1 MTHIVLAVDD
11 DEARA
16 EESAEGIA
24 DLDWDIGSMTVTV
37 LHVFDENPEG
47 ANVSQIGAARVARDI
62 LEEAGIDVELDE
74 VSGDPTEHIIKYA
87 RTHDAD
93 AIALAG
99 RKRTPAGKA
108 VFGSV
113 SQSVMLESTI
123 PVLFCPTPA
132 SR

>member
-16 EESAEGIA
+16 EKSAEGITDLGW
-24 DLDWDIGSMTVTV
+24 DLDSLTVTV

-47 ANVSQIGAARVARDI
+47 ASVTQVSSVRAAKDV
-62 LEEAGIDVELDE
+62 LEAAGIDVELDE
-74 VSGDPTEHIIKYA
+74 ASGDPTEHIIKYA

-123 PVLFCPTPA
+123 PVLFCP
-132 SR
+132 